1 MKHLH
6 FVLLIFSSFNLFSD
20 GGPYFDEHKFLKC
33 IFYNEPG
40 LVTSY
45 HHLYRTASYTSSD
58 SHYSFATLK
67 TGGSIQYKD
76 TEKTIPYV
84 FYEYGKTKDMKEEF
98 SSGYGYILYEGDSD
112 EILRLD
118 LGYSEYV
125 RMKDIEIN
133 RYNLKTV
140 NYTGDC
146 ELINKEIFIEARSNF
161 KQLREKTLKEMQQDF
176 AL

>member
-1 MKHLH
+1 
-6 FVLLIFSSFNLFSD
+6 
-20 GGPYFDEHKFLKC
+20 
-33 IFYNEPG
+33 
-40 LVTSY
+40 
-45 HHLYRTASYTSSD
+45 
-58 SHYSFATLK
+58 
-67 TGGSIQYKD
+67 
-76 TEKTIPYV
+76 
-84 FYEYGKTKDMKEEF
+84 MKEEF

>member
-40 LVTSY
+40 PVTSY

-98 SSGYGYILYEGDSD
+98 SSGYGFILYEGDSD